1 MPRIGRDRHFL
12 DRGLVLNR
20 VRGLFRSVTLTTVGY
35 GDSTPIDPLIR
46 GLSTIETIVGQL
58 YPAPPLARLMSS
70 EMRVGWSSP
79 ER

>member
-1 MPRIGRDRHFL
+1 
-12 DRGLVLNR
+12 
-20 VRGLFRSVTLTTVGY
+20 VTLTTVGY